1 MFLHLNVG
9 EYLAACYLTKM
20 SLKMKKN
27 GFITIIGKIS
37 GRRHCE
43 WQLPVITRG
52 FL

>member
-1 MFLHLNVG
+1 MNRKRGNKMAQSKYEVG
-9 EYLAACYLTKM
+9 DVI
-20 SLKMKKN
+20 KN
-27 GFITIIGKIS
+27 EKRMGSVNHYREIS